1 MRQNHYRP
9 IGESDMNRHRTGVPR
24 QMLLA
29 PILTCLICLIASQ
42 SFAAETPQKVITIE
56 GITEYRLDNGLKLL
70 LFPDPSTP
78 TVTVNLT
85 VLVGSRHEGYGE
97 TGMAHLLEHML
108 FKGTPT
114 HREIPRLLK
123 ERGAEYNANTWIDR
137 TAYFETM
144 TGTDDNLD
152 FALKLESDRLV
163 NSLIRREDL
172 LSEMTVVRNEFE
184 MGENSPRAILSQRMT
199 SAAYQWHNYGKSTI
213 GNKSDIERVPIERLQ
228 AFYHKYYRPDNC
240 VLIIAGKFNED
251 HALANVM
258 DTFGKLKNPKQ
269 LLDSTYTEEPAQ
281 DGDHYV
287 TLRRVGKVPYVG
299 VLYHIPPG
307 AHADFSVVEVLNRI
321 LVSEPSGRLYKAL
334 VTTRKASSVSGS
346 ATGCHD
352 PGEIEF
358 TAEVDHGSTP
368 DAVRDGILEVTEGIG
383 KDPITK
389 EEVTRAQRELKNQ
402 RDLLMTRTSSV
413 ARLLG
418 DAAAMGD
425 WRLFFYNRD
434 REAAVTASD
443 VNRVASAY
451 LVRNNRTVGVYQP
464 TESAERVAVPGAP
477 DTDEMLKD
485 YHGRAELAAG
495 ESFAPT
501 PENIEKR
508 VERFTLPNGMKVA
521 LLAKKTRGQAV
532 VGSLELHY
540 GSEASLKGHTSA
552 TPFIAPLLQYGTRGR
567 DRQQIK
573 DELERLGARLRGSG
587 GAGEASFGFQTTSPN
602 LPGLLSLLAEV
613 LKEPTF
619 PDKELEVLK
628 RKQLAALKASV
639 AEPNARAG
647 SELQR
652 RLSPYSPDN
661 VRYVPTIE
669 ESIDRL
675 SAVSA
680 DEIRK
685 IHQEQWG
692 PDNAEIAIVGDF
704 DPAAVKKQLEGR
716 FGNWKAAVPYQRIE
730 RPARMDVAGS
740 RDVILTPDKANA
752 IYVAGM
758 MLDIKDNDPDYPALE
773 IANFI
778 LGGGSLSS
786 RLANRVRQQE
796 GLSYTVGSRFSADA
810 KDAAARFV
818 VFAICNPKNVEKVDR
833 AISEELARLVD
844 KGVGEAE
851 LSEAKKSF
859 LEMLRVARAED
870 SSIASTLAD
879 ELSNGRT
886 FAYYA
891 DLEKKIEALTPA
903 QVNDV
908 IRKRLMP
915 SRLVVIQAGDFKKQ
929 TSRLP

>member
-1 MRQNHYRP
+1 
-9 IGESDMNRHRTGVPR
+9 MNRHRIGVPR
-24 QMLLA
+24 QMFLA
-29 PILTCLICLIASQ
+29 AISACLICLIASM
-42 SFAAETPQKVITIE
+42 SFAAAAGAPQKVVTIE
-56 GITEYRLDNGLKLL
+56 GITEYRLDNGLRLL

-108 FKGTPT
+108 FKGTPS

-152 FALKLESDRLV
+152 FALKLEADRMV

-184 MGENSPRAILSQRMT
+184 QGENSPRAILSQRIT
-199 SAAYQWHNYGKSTI
+199 SAAYEWHNYGKSTI
-213 GNKSDIERVPIERLQ
+213 GNRSDIERVPIERLQ

-240 VLIIAGKFNED
+240 LLVIAGKFNEE
-251 HALANVM
+251 HALAMVVE
-258 DTFGKLKNPKQ
+258 TFGKLNNPKQ
-269 LLDSTYTEEPAQ
+269 ALDSTYTEEPPQ
-281 DGDHYV
+281 DGDRYV

-299 VLYHIPPG
+299 VLYHVPPG
-307 AHADFSVVEVLNRI
+307 AHADYPAVEVLNRV
-321 LVSEPSGRLYKAL
+321 LVTEPSGRLYKAL
-334 VTTRKASSVSGS
+334 VTTHKAASVSGS
-346 ATGCHD
+346 AWGCHD
-352 PGEIEF
+352 PGTIEF
-358 TAEVDHGSTP
+358 AAEVDHGSTA
-368 DAVRDGILEVTEGIG
+368 DAVRDAMLDVTEGIG
-383 KDPITK
+383 KNPITK

-402 RDLLMTRTSSV
+402 RDLVMTRTGTV

-425 WRLFFYNRD
+425 WRLFFLNRD

-443 VNRVASAY
+443 VNRIASTY
-451 LVRNNRTVGVYQP
+451 LVRNNRTVGVYLP
-464 TESAERVAVPGAP
+464 TEAAERVAVPGAP
-477 DTDEMLKD
+477 DMDAILKD
-485 YHGRAELAAG
+485 YRGRAELAAG
-495 ESFAPT
+495 ESFTPT

-532 VGSLELHY
+532 VGALELHY
-540 GSEASLKGHTSA
+540 GSEGSLKGHTSA
-552 TPFIAPLLQYGTRGR
+552 TQFIAPMLQYGTRGR

-573 DELERLGARLRGSG
+573 DELERLGARLSGSG
-587 GAGEASFGFQTTSPN
+587 AVGDASFFFQTTAPN
-602 LPGLLSLLAEV
+602 LLGLLGLLAEV

-628 RKQLAALKASV
+628 RKQLATLKASM
-639 AEPNARAG
+639 AEPRSRA
-647 SELQR
+647 SRELQR
-652 RLSPYSPDN
+652 RLSPFSPDN
-661 VRYVPTIE
+661 VRYVPTIQ

-675 SAVSA
+675 NAVTA

-685 IHQEQWG
+685 IHKEQWG
-692 PDNAEIAIVGDF
+692 PDNVELAIVGDF
-704 DPAAVKKQLEGR
+704 DPAAVKKELEDR
-716 FGNWKAAVPYQRIE
+716 FGNWKAALPFQRIE

-752 IYVAGM
+752 IYLAGM
-758 MLDIKDNDPDYPALE
+758 MLDMKDDDPEYPALE
-773 IANFI
+773 IADFI

-786 RLANRVRQQE
+786 RLANRVRQKE
-796 GLSYTVGSRFSADA
+796 GLSYTVGSQFGAGA
-810 KDAAARFV
+810 KDAAARFA
-818 VFAICNPKNVEKVDR
+818 VFAICNPSNIEKVDR
-833 AISEELARLVD
+833 AITEELARLVD
-844 KGVGEAE
+844 KGVSEAE
-851 LSEAKKSF
+851 LSEAKKAY
-859 LEMLRVARAED
+859 LENLRVARAED

-903 QVNDV
+903 QVNEV
-908 IRKRLMP
+908 IRKRLLP
-915 SRLVVIQAGDFKKQ
+915 SRLIVIQAGDFKKQ

>member
-1 MRQNHYRP
+1 
-9 IGESDMNRHRTGVPR
+9 MNRHHASVPR
-24 QMLLA
+24 QMLWA
-29 PILTCLICLIASQ
+29 PILTCLICLIAPL
-42 SFAAETPQKVITIE
+42 SFAAAAGTPQKVVTIE

-70 LFPDPSTP
+70 LYPDAGTP

-108 FKGTPT
+108 FKGTPS
-114 HREIPRLLK
+114 HGEIPRSLK
-123 ERGAEYNANTWIDR
+123 ERGAQYNANTWIDR

-144 TGTDDNLD
+144 TGTDDNLE
-152 FALKLESDRLV
+152 FALKLEADRLV
-163 NSLIRREDL
+163 NSFVRREDL

-184 MGENSPRAILSQRMT
+184 MGENSPRSILSQRMT

-213 GNKSDIERVPIERLQ
+213 GNRSDIERVPIERLQ

-240 VLIIAGKFNED
+240 VLIIAGKFNEKY
-251 HALANVM
+251 ALAMVM
-258 DTFGKLKNPKQ
+258 DTFGKLGRPKQ
-269 LLDSTYTEEPAQ
+269 AVDSTYTEEPPQ
-281 DGDHYV
+281 DGDRYV

-307 AHADFSVVEVLNRI
+307 AHADFPAVEVLNRV
-321 LVSEPSGRLYKAL
+321 LVTEPSGRLYKAL
-334 VTTRKASSVSGS
+334 VTTHKASSVSGS

-358 TAEVDHGSTP
+358 AAEVDHGSTP
-368 DAVRDGILEVTEGIG
+368 DAVRDGMLEVIEGIR
-383 KDPITK
+383 KEPITP
-389 EEVTRAQRELKNQ
+389 EEVTRAQLELKNY
-402 RDLLMTRTSSV
+402 RDHVMDSTSAV

-425 WRLFFYNRD
+425 WRLFFLNRD
-434 REAAVTASD
+434 REAAVTAGD

-451 LVRNNRTVGVYQP
+451 LVRNNRTVGVYLP
-464 TESAERVAVPGAP
+464 TESAERVAVPGSP
-477 DTDEMLKD
+477 DIDAMLKD
-485 YHGRAELAAG
+485 YRGHAQLAAG
-495 ESFAPT
+495 ESFTPT

-508 VERFTLPNGMKVA
+508 VERFTLPNGMKIA
-521 LLAKKTRGQAV
+521 LLAKKTRRQAV
-532 VGSLELHY
+532 VGALELHY
-540 GSEASLKGHTSA
+540 GSEATLQGHTSA
-552 TPFIAPLLQYGTRGR
+552 TQFIAPLLQYGTRQH

-573 DELERLGARLRGSG
+573 DELQRLGTQLGGNGSVG
-587 GAGEASFGFQTTSPN
+587 DASFFFKTTSQNLAAFLGLLGEA
-602 LPGLLSLLAEV
+602 

-628 RKQLAALKASV
+628 REQLATLKAGM
-639 AEPNARAG
+639 ADPIERARR
-647 SELQR
+647 ELRR

-661 VRYVPTIE
+661 VRYVPTFQ

-675 SAVSA
+675 NAVTA

-685 IHQEQWG
+685 IHKEQWG

-704 DPAAVKKQLEGR
+704 DAAAVKKELENR
-716 FGNWKAAVPYQRIE
+716 FGNWKADVPYRRIE
-730 RPARMDVAGS
+730 RPARMDITGS
-740 RDVILTPDKANA
+740 RDVILTPDKENA

-758 MLDIKDNDPDYPALE
+758 MLDIKDSDPDYPALE
-773 IANFI
+773 MANFI

-786 RLANRVRQQE
+786 RLANRVRQKE
-796 GLSYTVGSRFSADA
+796 GLSYTVGSQFSADA
-810 KDAAARFV
+810 KDAAARFA
-818 VFAICNPKNVEKVDR
+818 VFAVCNPHNIEKVDR
-833 AISEELARLVD
+833 AIGEELTHLVD
-844 KGVGEAE
+844 KGVSESE

-859 LEMLRVARAED
+859 LEALHVARARD
-870 SSIASTLAD
+870 SEIASTLAD

-903 QVNDV
+903 QVNEV